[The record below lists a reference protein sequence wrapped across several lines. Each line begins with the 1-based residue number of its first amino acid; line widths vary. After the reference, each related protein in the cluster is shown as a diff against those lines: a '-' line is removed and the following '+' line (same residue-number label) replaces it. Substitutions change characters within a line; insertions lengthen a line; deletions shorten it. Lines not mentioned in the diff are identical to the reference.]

1 MDERGIRVNDLI
13 LSLVATGLSGAEVI
27 EYIEKSKEWN
37 GADKKTIQTGIKAA
51 NKTLKNMAV
60 YQKDFEIGKALFR
73 LNELYKKSLAI
84 QDYKGCLAIQKEI
97 DGLIVTSDTK
107 VETNPED
114 AL

>member
-1 MDERGIRVNDLI
+1 MNDLI
-13 LSLVATGLSGAEVI
+13 LSLVAAGLNDAEVI

-37 GADKKTIQTGIKAA
+37 GADIKKTIQTGIKAA
-51 NKTLKNMAV
+51 HKTLKNMAV